1 MQNLENVLAFCVVVW
16 ACVSLLKH
24 FAPDYYTKTTNQ
36 WDQDIHKRLKEAETK
51 IEEITKKD

>member
-36 WDQDIHKRLKEAETK
+36 WDTSIHKRLKEVETK
-51 IEEITKKD
+51 IENLTKKD